1 MGPPTLS
8 KSSFMRGCSLSLT
21 KKTHLLRALG
31 RYLLKNSKIGVICY
45 YLRFC
50 CSRPL
55 KKSIKNVAVAVAA
68 AAAVF
73 WGFYKKCLLSSFPY
87 GIHCSKSYV
96 HYCKHALVCDPCNLE
111 MNLLLWRQLLANSQW
126 SVHVC
131 LCVPLWFVFFLSSL
145 PLLAWLSCCLVG
157 LLAGCLLGWL
167 ARLVGSLAGLL
178 VGWLPGCLVGWLLGW
193 QVACFNCCFAL
204 HFSQ

>member
-1 MGPPTLS
+1 ML
-8 KSSFMRGCSLSLT
+8 
-21 KKTHLLRALG
+21 
-31 RYLLKNSKIGVICY
+31 LLK
-45 YLRFC
+45 LLLFQTT
-50 CSRPL
+50 
-55 KKSIKNVAVAVAA
+55 KKSIKNVAVALAVA

-87 GIHCSKSYV
+87 GIHCLKSYV
-96 HYCKHALVCDPCNLE
+96 QYCKHGLVCDPCDFE
-111 MNLLLWRQLLANSQW
+111 MILLLWRQLLANSQW

-131 LCVPLWFVFFLSSL
+131 LCVPLWLVFLCSSL
-145 PLLAWLSCCLVG
+145 PLLAWWSCCLVG

-178 VGWLPGCLVGWLLGW
+178 VGWLPGCLVGWLVGWFVSWLLGW